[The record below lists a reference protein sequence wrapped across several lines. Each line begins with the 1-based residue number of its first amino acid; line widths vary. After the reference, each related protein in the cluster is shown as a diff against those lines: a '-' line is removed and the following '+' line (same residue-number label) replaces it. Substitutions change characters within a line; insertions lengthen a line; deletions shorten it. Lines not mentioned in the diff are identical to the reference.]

1 MAPERGELLAV
12 GHPKKRIWL
21 NRRHMLFEKRTDYP
35 NPSEYCNRTQNR
47 NQPQSLNGLLST
59 HRERTNR

>member
-47 NQPQSLNGLLST
+47 NQPQSL
-59 HRERTNR
+59 